1 MGSPGHAGRTAEQSR
16 AHIPLLVIGAGPYGL
31 STAAHAKRHG
41 INPLVVGDP
50 MGFWRHNMPERMLLR
65 SGTDWHLDA
74 DGIDTFEAFLA
85 QRGVDPAGVPPVPLA
100 TFIEYADW
108 FCART
113 GIHPRPTLVSQ
124 LERVDRQ
131 FLVTFEDGQRLTADA
146 VVAAPGIARFPVI
159 PQWAPASLPE
169 NRWSHTSALVRFE
182 HVQGARVVVVGG
194 RQSAFEWAALLAEA
208 GAAGI
213 HVVHRHDPPS
223 FETSHW
229 AFVDELMDNTIRIPG
244 WFRRLS
250 TAERDAI
257 AERFWAEGRLKLEPW
272 LTPRLPEGI
281 VHRRPRTAIASC
293 RELPTGEIEVKLSS
307 GERLHVDHVLLA
319 TGYKP
324 NLANIAY
331 LHPLLDRTETTDG
344 FPMLDEHFQTSVPGL
359 FMPGFVATRDFGP
372 FFGFVRGCPAAATL
386 IVAAILDR
394 QARLESAPPRHAHR
408 VGDIGLPRRR
418 SSNRLL

>member
-1 MGSPGHAGRTAEQSR
+1 MDSPGEAGSEFEAGC
-16 AHIPLLVIGAGPYGL
+16 AHVPLLVIGAGPYGL

-41 INPLVVGDP
+41 ISPLVVGDP

-74 DGIDTFEAFLA
+74 DGIDTFETFLA

-100 TFIEYADW
+100 MFIEYADW
-108 FCART
+108 FCAQT
-113 GIHPRPTLVSQ
+113 GIQPRPTLVSL
-124 LERVDRQ
+124 LEKVDRQ

-159 PQWAPASLPE
+159 PEWAPASLPE
-169 NRWSHTSALVRFE
+169 TRWSHTSALVRFE
-182 HVQGARVVVVGG
+182 HLRGARVLVVGG

-208 GAAGI
+208 GAAAI

-223 FETSHW
+223 FETSQW

-250 TAERDAI
+250 TTERDDI
-257 AERFWAEGRLKLEPW
+257 AQRFWAEGRLKLEPW
-272 LTPRLPEGI
+272 LTPRLPEDI
-281 VHRRPRTAIASC
+281 VHRRPQTAITSC
-293 RELPTGEIEVKLSS
+293 RELPTGEIDVGLSS
-307 GERLHVDHVLLA
+307 GERLQADHVLLA

-324 NLANIAY
+324 DLARIAY
-331 LHPLLDRTETTDG
+331 LHPLLDRIETTDG

-386 IVAAILDR
+386 IVAALLDR
-394 QARLESAPPRHAHR
+394 QARLDSAPDDTLTAS
-408 VGDIGLPRRR
+408 GT
-418 SSNRLL
+418 